1 MTCKDCYHYN
11 VCAMNGIDVENTTFK
26 KELCCGEFKDKTSIV
41 ELPKIIWVISEYL
54 ELEEY
59 EVLGVFTTNNSIWL
73 DTKGN
78 KQQLLMPISYYNKA
92 WFTDKTKAEAI
103 LKSKI
108 EERLNE

>member
-1 MTCKDCYHYN
+1 MTCKNCFHCN
-11 VCAMNGIDVENTTFK
+11 VCAINGIDVENTTLK
-26 KELCCGEFKDKTSIV
+26 KELCCGEFKNKASIV
-41 ELPKIIWVISEYL
+41 ELPKTIWVISECL

-78 KQQLLMPISYYNKA
+78 KQQLLMQISNYNKA

-108 EERLNE
+108 EEMLNE